1 MTLAETCWVGRYLHH
16 QVKGGG
22 NSKGKGSEVGELGKV
37 KADVWTGHGERKVE
51 GWAVRASAQRTC
63 VLC

>member
-1 MTLAETCWVGRYLHH
+1 MTPAETCWVGRYLHH

-51 GWAVRASAQRTC
+51 G
-63 VLC
+63 